1 MTAPDLGTTKQN
13 ADNANRNE
21 NTKRDMMEY
30 TQEQMVKSLAGF
42 TPLRP
47 LVPLAQINVPAAWYA
62 RVVDLIYGE
71 GDSFT
76 DLTVEKV
83 SGKPAEPP
91 SPPPPPPPP
100 PVPYFGKYVN
110 CLGGDVRTE
119 HDVEAVMRRNSI
131 ADF

>member
-1 MTAPDLGTTKQN
+1 MRTT
-13 ADNANRNE
+13 RTE
-21 NTKRDMMEY
+21 TR
-30 TQEQMVKSLAGF
+30 TRIAGF

-91 SPPPPPPPP
+91 SPPPPP
-100 PVPYFGKYVN
+100 VPYFGKYVN